1 MSLEDELKNFSPVG
15 DTLLTVGVFDGVHCG
30 HQKLLFELAGEAKKK
45 HLSSGVI
52 TFTNHPQGHLG
63 NTSAPA
69 LLTSNEDKIA
79 LIKRLNATFV
89 ASLDFS
95 TELAHTSAREF
106 CAILHKHLHMKG
118 LVLGFDFAMGHNREG
133 SLEKMELLGKEMG
146 FTTAIVPP
154 VIVDGNTVSSTAIR
168 HLISE
173 GKVKQAANMLGRN
186 YSLKGLVV
194 TGKKLGQ
201 KLGFPTANIPIDP
214 AFSIPSE
221 GIYATVAIIDGQRW
235 ASVTNIGTA
244 PTFNR
249 TDSLIEVHILDF
261 DQPLYGKYLQVEF
274 VERIRSELTFPSESA
289 LKNQIAKDIKKAKI
303 ILKKNTEDKS

>member
-1 MSLEDELKNFSPVG
+1 
-15 DTLLTVGVFDGVHCG
+15 
-30 HQKLLFELAGEAKKK
+30 
-45 HLSSGVI
+45 
-52 TFTNHPQGHLG
+52 
-63 NTSAPA
+63 
-69 LLTSNEDKIA
+69 
-79 LIKRLNATFV
+79 
-89 ASLDFS
+89 
-95 TELAHTSAREF
+95 
-106 CAILHKHLHMKG
+106 
-118 LVLGFDFAMGHNREG
+118 
-133 SLEKMELLGKEMG
+133 
-146 FTTAIVPP
+146 
-154 VIVDGNTVSSTAIR
+154 
-168 HLISE
+168 
-173 GKVKQAANMLGRN
+173 
-186 YSLKGLVV
+186 
-194 TGKKLGQ
+194 
-201 KLGFPTANIPIDP
+201 LGFPTANIPIGP